1 METVVEKVENVPE
14 MHLSSSKTDVA
25 CGREMKDCLSVG

>member
-1 METVVEKVENVPE
+1 MEIVVEKVENVPE
-14 MHLSSSKTDVA
+14 IYLSSSMTAVA